1 MEDISTMT
9 NALAQRKT
17 FTTQTAVK
25 KWGNS
30 QGIRLSKEI
39 ITLMGLKENDEVK
52 INVYDGKMVVEK
64 ISYPVYKNLKE
75 RLEAFYQKPIDEI
88 YVEGTQEVDVGTQK
102 GDEIW

>member
-1 MEDISTMT
+1 MA
-9 NALAQRKT
+9 NALVQNGT

-39 ITLMGLKENDEVK
+39 TRLMKLDVKDEVR
-52 INVYDGKMVVEK
+52 INVCDGKMIIEK
-64 ISYPVYKNLKE
+64 INYPVYNNLKE

-88 YVEGTQEVDVGTQK
+88 YVEGTQEVDIGSPK
-102 GDEIW
+102 GNEIW